1 MQLVVRTP
9 DELIFEGTIEV
20 VTIPTTIGI
29 ISVYPGH
36 VPLITTCVAGE
47 LEVEVVE
54 GKGVQS
60 FAIGDGVVRVNDNV
74 VEILAQEIV
83 SAEGVDITKAQE
95 AAVLAQK
102 YLDETDIEDQEQFAK
117 LQAELQREL
126 AKVSVGNKYRSD
138 LDRPL

>member
-20 VTIPTTIGI
+20 VTIPTTNGV

-47 LEVEVVE
+47 LEVEVIE

-60 FAIGDGVVRVNDNV
+60 FAIGDGVVRVHDDA

-95 AAVLAQK
+95 AATLAQK